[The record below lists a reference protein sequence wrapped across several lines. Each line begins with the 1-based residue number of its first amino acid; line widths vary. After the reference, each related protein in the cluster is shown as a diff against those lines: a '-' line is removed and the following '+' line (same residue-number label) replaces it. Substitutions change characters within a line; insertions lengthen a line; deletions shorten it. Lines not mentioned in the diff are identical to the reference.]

1 LEPVRRQNVE
11 GKPVILQLQGA
22 NLKHRPLPGPTE
34 HEGEKVGYIGESEQ
48 RLTIVDAGTYLVPNT
63 LTKCA

>member
-1 LEPVRRQNVE
+1 LEPVRRHNVK
-11 GKPVILQLQGA
+11 GKPVIFQLQSA
-22 NLKHRPLPGPTE
+22 NLKHIPLPGPAE

-48 RLTIVDAGTYLVPNT
+48 RLTIIDAGTYFVPDT